1 MRDEIWRGMTRDQ
14 LDAAYNNGAAVAHST
29 ATRDRWAAR
38 SAKLRAADGET
49 LELAY
54 GPKPR
59 NQIDLF
65 KSGAPDAPLLV
76 FIHGGYWQ
84 RNDKETF
91 ACMAEGPLARG
102 FDVALIGYTLAP
114 DATLTQIVDETHA
127 AIRWLRRE
135 APRHGAG
142 NGRLAVSG
150 WSAGGHLTAMAADL
164 DEVDATLAISGIYD
178 IEPCR
183 LNYLNEKLHLTE
195 DEVVA
200 LSPIRHL
207 PKTAKPMMV
216 AYGVNELPEM
226 QRQSRDYAQA
236 RNDAGLATELLPLPG
251 HDHFSV
257 LDELQ
262 KPNGKLT
269 EALCRLVNV

>member
-1 MRDEIWRGMTRDQ
+1 MRDDIWRGMTRAE
-14 LDAAYNNGAAVAHST
+14 LDAAYNNSAAVAHST

-49 LELAY
+49 LDLAY

-59 NQIDLF
+59 NKIDLF
-65 KSGAPDAPLLV
+65 KSGAPEAPLFV

-84 RNDKETF
+84 RNEKETF
-91 ACMAEGPLARG
+91 ACMAEGPLAHG

-114 DATLTQIVDETHA
+114 DATLTEIVQETHD
-127 AIRWLRRE
+127 AIRFLRGDLC
-135 APRHGAG
+135 ADAVSVT
-142 NGRLAVSG
+142 VSG
-150 WSAGGHLTAMAADL
+150 WSAGGHLTAMAANL
-164 DEVDATLAISGIYD
+164 PEVDAAMPISGIYD

-183 LNYLNEKLHLTE
+183 LNYLNDKLRLTE
-195 DEVVA
+195 DEVIA

-207 PKTAKPMMV
+207 PKQAKPMTV
-216 AYGVNELPEM
+216 VYGANELPEL
-226 QRQSRDYAQA
+226 QRQSVDYVKACVE
-236 RNDAGLATELLPLPG
+236 AGLATDVLALPG
-251 HDHFSV
+251 HDHFSI

-269 EALCRLVNV
+269 EALVRLVKA